1 MQLDLID
8 NQWRDMQYALCL
20 AMSHTE
26 KITNIS
32 VEEHPVLKKYIKI
45 YDQISEARKKEKIN
59 NSWKEVL
66 NL

>member
-8 NQWRDMQYALCL
+8 KQWQDIQFALCIAL
-20 AMSHTE
+20 SHTE
-26 KITNIS
+26 KNTKLN
-32 VEEHPVLKKYIKI
+32 VEEHPLMKRYIKI
-45 YDQISEARKKEKIN
+45 YDQISEAKKKEKIN

>member
-8 NQWRDMQYALCL
+8 NQWRDIQFALCIAL
-20 AMSHTE
+20 SHTE
-26 KITNIS
+26 KNTNLNI
-32 VEEHPVLKKYIKI
+32 EDHPLIKRYIKT

>member
-1 MQLDLID
+1 MKLDLID
-8 NQWRDMQYALCL
+8 NQWRDIQYALCL

-32 VEEHPVLKKYIKI
+32 IEEHPVLKKYIKI

>member
-8 NQWRDMQYALCL
+8 NQWRDIQYALCL

>member
-8 NQWRDMQYALCL
+8 NQWRDIQFALCL
-20 AMSHTE
+20 SMSHTE
-26 KITNIS
+26 KITNMN
-32 VEEHPVLKKYIKI
+32 VEEHPLIKRYLKI